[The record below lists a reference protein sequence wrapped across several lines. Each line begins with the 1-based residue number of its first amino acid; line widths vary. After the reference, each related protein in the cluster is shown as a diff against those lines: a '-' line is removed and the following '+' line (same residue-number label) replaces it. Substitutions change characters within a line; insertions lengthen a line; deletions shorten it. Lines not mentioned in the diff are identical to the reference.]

1 MICCSCGK
9 EIDINY
15 GREYWN
21 GIYCKKCADEMLST
35 PEYIKNYKRIIADLQ
50 AENASLRARLG
61 KFDDLHINMGE
72 KFILSRTE
80 MKSSKG
86 LFARVHVLS
95 TEIIFVTTIKQDYK
109 PCNKKGITEQI
120 AHAFESRFG
129 LIPLRDFGER
139 AFVRHE
145 DAKARLAKSQ
155 GAAK

>member
-72 KFILSRTE
+72 KIYIIQN
-80 MKSSKG
+80 G
-86 LFARVHVLS
+86 N
-95 TEIIFVTTIKQDYK
+95 EIIERFI
-109 PCNKKGITEQI
+109 C
-120 AHAFESRFG
+120 ESSRS
-129 LIPLRDFGER
+129 LD
-139 AFVRHE
+139 
-145 DAKARLAKSQ
+145 
-155 GAAK
+155 